1 MNVEVRNNPT
11 EYRYEVWADG
21 ELAGYAQYGLGR
33 GRIAFV
39 HTKVYESYE
48 GLGLGGRLA
57 RAALDDARA
66 RGLVVVPFCPFIAD
80 FIERHLDEYRDLV
93 APEML
98 TGGRL

>member
-1 MNVEVRNNPT
+1 MNAEVRNNPAA
-11 EYRYEVWADG
+11 YRYEVRADG
-21 ELAGYAQYGLGR
+21 ELAGYAQYALRR
-33 GRIAFV
+33 GWIAFL

-48 GLGLGGRLA
+48 GMGLGGRLA

-80 FIERHLDEYRDLV
+80 FIERHLDQYRDLV